1 MISSAN
7 CRITEMVQLTSPN
20 QLLKDVPVTNNQ
32 LELIKDTRTAVE
44 NIIKGESKRLVVVA
58 GPCSIHDDQA
68 ALEYARF
75 IAKMREKYGEHLE
88 IIMRT
93 YFTKPRTTV
102 GWKGYLYDPHI
113 NGSNEINTGIR
124 RARELLQKILDMG
137 VPCSMEH
144 LDSITP
150 QYFGDLLSWAAI
162 GARTTESQ
170 IHREIASGIS
180 TPLGF
185 KNGTG
190 GGVEL
195 AVNAVKAASMPHS
208 FMGCNDKGEICSI
221 KTSGNPYCHIILR
234 GGSDGPNYEK
244 KHVDAAKEL
253 LAANQSIYQSIFID
267 FSHGN
272 SEKQHKRQIIV
283 CESVAKQIKNKE
295 QCIHGVMIESNLV
308 EGSQSEPIVYGKSI
322 TDACINLSD
331 TEDIFDMLSR
341 AVAQRIP

>member
-180 TPLGF
+180 TPSVSRMEQ
-185 KNGTG
+185 
-190 GGVEL
+190 VE
-195 AVNAVKAASMPHS
+195 
-208 FMGCNDKGEICSI
+208 
-221 KTSGNPYCHIILR
+221 
-234 GGSDGPNYEK
+234 
-244 KHVDAAKEL
+244 EL
-253 LAANQSIYQSIFID
+253 NW
-267 FSHGN
+267 
-272 SEKQHKRQIIV
+272 R
-283 CESVAKQIKNKE
+283 
-295 QCIHGVMIESNLV
+295 
-308 EGSQSEPIVYGKSI
+308 
-322 TDACINLSD
+322 
-331 TEDIFDMLSR
+331 
-341 AVAQRIP
+341 